1 MAKIYEMS
9 KVLLRDLLIFIKNP
23 NDQQIEIPFRE
34 KVKILS
40 TLLILEII
48 FTVLIIRPLII
59 YIDKLVKLKSDTDFY
74 LEFTLIETIIVLVI
88 IVPFI
93 EEILFRYVLRY
104 KRITKKI
111 IQGEKWNRLFPYLVY
126 TSTIGFGFIHVS
138 NYQNN
143 DLDFYLFSFFLILS
157 QLLGGFIIA
166 FIRIRINFKWGVY
179 YHMAWNFIFAIV
191 FPLIMHLIKNPFIEK
206 TDQYTI
212 TITEKV
218 FFDNN
223 QKKIYTIDSS
233 KNRIKKIDI
242 NQYSLQK
249 VLDTLYQK
257 DKYYVDD
264 VLVNL
269 KYSSQKGL
277 TKEEFLKILLKEY
290 DIQRNN
296 NQ

>member
-1 MAKIYEMS
+1 MS
-9 KVLLRDLLIFIKNP
+9 KVLLRDLLIFIKKP

-40 TLLILEII
+40 TLLIIEII
-48 FTVLIIRPLII
+48 FTFLIIRPLII
-59 YIDKLVKLKSDTDFY
+59 GIDKLVKLKSDTEIY

-88 IVPFI
+88 IVPLI
-93 EEILFRYVLRY
+93 EEILFRYILRY
-104 KRITKKI
+104 KRITKTI
-111 IQGEKWNRLFPYLVY
+111 MQEEKWKRLFPYLVY
-126 TSTIGFGFIHVS
+126 ISTIGFGFIHIS

-191 FPLIMHLIKNPFIEK
+191 FPLIMNLITKPFVEK
-206 TDQYTI
+206 TDHYTI
-212 TITEKV
+212 TITEKA
-218 FFDNN
+218 FFDNT
-223 QKKIYTIDSS
+223 QKKTYTIDSS

-249 VLDTLYQK
+249 ILDTLYQK
-257 DKYYVDD
+257 EKFYVDD

-277 TKEEFLKILLKEY
+277 TKEEFLKILLKGY

-296 NQ
+296 NH